1 MDVISS
7 YFGFYVEVVK
17 LGVEVDIF
25 EGFVSVFVGSTV
37 EGVWV
42 ITGVAEVITLDT
54 VEVLVGTP
62 TCSDCFS
69 LTSDIGTV

>member
-1 MDVISS
+1 LDVISS

-37 EGVWV
+37 EGV
-42 ITGVAEVITLDT
+42 
-54 VEVLVGTP
+54 
-62 TCSDCFS
+62 
-69 LTSDIGTV
+69 